1 MSVDVLVVGS
11 VNTDMI
17 VRVPVLPTPGQTV
30 TGGILKQQGGGKG
43 ANQAVAAAR
52 LGARVA
58 MVASVGADAAADEA
72 IRELNGEGVAEARVT
87 MQLDA
92 PTGVALIVVDDLGE
106 NQIAVASGANER
118 LDAVTVTALLEDIE
132 LSPGGV
138 CLLGFEV
145 PDNAI
150 EVAARWGAD
159 RKAHVILNPAPA
171 RVLSATLA
179 EYTTILT
186 PNAVEA
192 VEMTGARS
200 PEEAA
205 DVLVRETGC
214 SVVVTMGE
222 RGVVVAS
229 GERLERSAAH
239 ESDVVDTTG
248 AGDAFNAALAV
259 ALSEQ
264 KSFAEAVNR
273 AQAAAAISTRG
284 LGARAGLPTAHEL
297 EVFLRHHAQRSDS
310 VD

>member
-11 VNTDMI
+11 VNADMI

-30 TGGILKQQGGGKG
+30 TGGIFKQRGGGKG

-58 MVASVGADAAADEA
+58 MVASVGDDAAADEA
-72 IRELNGEGVAEARVT
+72 LLELEREGVAVAGVSR
-87 MQLDA
+87 QLDA

-106 NQIAVASGANER
+106 NQIAVASGANHR
-118 LDAVTVTALLEDIE
+118 LDAVKVAALLEAIV

-145 PDNAI
+145 PDSAI
-150 EVAARWGAD
+150 ELAARWGAD

-171 RVLSATLA
+171 RPLSPALA

-186 PNAVEA
+186 PNVVEA
-192 VEMTGARS
+192 LEMTGVKS

-205 DVLVRETGC
+205 GVLVRETRC

-222 RGVVVAS
+222 RGVIVAG
-229 GERLERSAAH
+229 GESLERSAAH
-239 ESDVVDTTG
+239 ESEVVDTTG

-264 KSFAEAVNR
+264 KTFAEAVDR

-284 LGARAGLPTAHEL
+284 LGARAGLPTAQEL
-297 EVFLRHHAQRSDS
+297 DDFLRHHAQGSDS
-310 VD
+310 